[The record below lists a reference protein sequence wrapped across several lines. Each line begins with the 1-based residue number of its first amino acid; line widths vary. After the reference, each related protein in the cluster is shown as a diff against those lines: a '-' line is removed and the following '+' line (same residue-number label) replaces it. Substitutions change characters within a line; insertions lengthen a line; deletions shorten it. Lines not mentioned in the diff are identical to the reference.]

1 MMDRNELPL
10 GFSFALA
17 LNPDA
22 MRVFSNMPET
32 KQADILNKAHNVS
45 SKKEMQSLVNS
56 LTTMDETGRP
66 SAT

>member
-1 MMDRNELPL
+1 MMMDRNELPL

-22 MRVFSNMPET
+22 MRVFSNMPEA
-32 KQADILNKAHNVS
+32 KQSDILNKAHNVS

-56 LTTMDETGRP
+56 LTTMG
-66 SAT
+66 

>member
-56 LTTMDETGRP
+56 LTTMG
-66 SAT
+66 